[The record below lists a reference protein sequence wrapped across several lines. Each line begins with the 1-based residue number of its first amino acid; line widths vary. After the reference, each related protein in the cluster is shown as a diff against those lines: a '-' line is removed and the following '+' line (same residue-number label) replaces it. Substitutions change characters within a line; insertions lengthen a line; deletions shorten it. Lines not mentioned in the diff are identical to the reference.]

1 MMHNFLL
8 ANRAELERR
17 CREKV
22 STRPDRS
29 PNKQQLEQGIPMF
42 LDQLIRTLQAESE
55 GETVKSL
62 AVSGPS
68 SGDPDLH
75 AELGVSAGIHGAE
88 LLTLGYSI
96 NEVVHDYGD
105 LCQAVSD
112 LSIDL
117 DEKFEIDEFRTLN
130 RCLDNGIAGAV
141 TAFSEQRDL
150 VIADEQALE
159 TNERLGFFAHELRNH
174 LNTATLALAAIK
186 SGNVGLTGSTGAVL
200 DRSLVGLRGLI
211 DRSLA
216 EVRIGP
222 GMTLRRSVFSLANF
236 IGEVK
241 YSAGLEAEL
250 LKCSFR
256 VEPISSMLMIDADKD
271 LLFSAL
277 GNLLQNAFKF
287 SGIDGVVRLSVD
299 AEVDRVRIKV
309 SDSGPGLDAEA
320 ARNMFLPFT
329 QSGSNKSGLGLGLSI
344 ARRSVEA
351 NGGSLTV
358 KSTLGLGCVF
368 IIDLPRRNAPSQTTQ
383 FPSGGGETDGRN

>member
-1 MMHNFLL
+1 MMHDFLF
-8 ANRAELERR
+8 ANRRELERR

-22 STRPDRS
+22 LARPDRA
-29 PNKQQLEQGIPMF
+29 PNKAQLEQGIPMF
-42 LDQLIRTLQAESE
+42 LDQLIRTLRAESR
-55 GETVKSL
+55 GAMAVSL
-62 AVSGPS
+62 AVSGPA
-68 SGDPDLH
+68 SGDPDLR
-75 AELGVSAGIHGAE
+75 AELGTSAAIHGAD
-88 LLTLGYSI
+88 LLLLGYSI

-117 DEKFEIDEFRTLN
+117 GEKFETEEFRTLN

-141 TAFSEQRDL
+141 SAFSDKRDL

-174 LNTATLALAAIK
+174 LNTALLALAAIK
-186 SGNVGLTGSTGAVL
+186 SGNVGLTGATGGVL

-211 DRSLA
+211 DRSLT

-222 GMTLRRSVFSLANF
+222 GMTLHRSVFSLANF

-241 YSAGLEAEL
+241 YSAALEAEL
-250 LKCSFR
+250 SQCSFQ
-256 VEPISSMLMIDADKD
+256 VESVSAMLMVDADKD

-287 SGIDGVVRLSVD
+287 SGQNGVVRLSVD
-299 AEVDRVRIKV
+299 ADTDRIRINV
-309 SDSGPGLDAEA
+309 TDNGPGMSAEA
-320 ARNMFLPFT
+320 TQNIFLPFT

-351 NGGSLTV
+351 NGGALTV
-358 KSTLGLGCVF
+358 KSALGLGCVF
-368 IIDLPRRNAPSQTTQ
+368 TIDLPRRNPPAESPA
-383 FPSGGGETDGRN
+383 

>member
-1 MMHNFLL
+1 MMHEFLI
-8 ANRAELERR
+8 AHRAELERR

-22 STRPDRS
+22 LARSGGS

-42 LDQLIRTLQAESE
+42 LDQLIRTLQAEHRGRAIE
-55 GETVKSL
+55 AL
-62 AVSGPS
+62 AVSGS
-68 SGDPDLH
+68 ALGDPH
-75 AELGVSAGIHGAE
+75 RRAELGVTAAIHGAD

-96 NEVVHDYGD
+96 NEVVHNYGD

-117 DEKFEIDEFRTLN
+117 KEKFEVSEFRTLN
-130 RCLDNGIAGAV
+130 RCLDNGIADAV
-141 TAFSEQRDL
+141 TAFSEHRDL

-159 TNERLGFFAHELRNH
+159 ANQRLGFFAHELRNYLH
-174 LNTATLALAAIK
+174 TAMLALAAIK

-200 DRSLVGLRGLI
+200 DRSMVGLRGLI

-222 GMTLRRSVFSLANF
+222 GMTLHRVVFNLANF
-236 IGEVK
+236 IGEVQ
-241 YSAGLEAEL
+241 YSSSLEAEL
-250 LKCSFR
+250 HQCNFN
-256 VEPISSMLMIDADKD
+256 VEQTPPLLMVNADKD

-287 SGIDGVVRLSVD
+287 SGKGGVVTLDVD
-299 AEVDRVRIKV
+299 ATVDRIRINVK
-309 SDSGPGLDAEA
+309 DSGPGLSEDASH
-320 ARNMFLPFT
+320 NIFLPFT

-351 NGGSLTV
+351 NDGLLTV
-358 KSTLGLGCVF
+358 KSQPGQGCVF
-368 IIDLPRRNAPSQTTQ
+368 TIDLPRR
-383 FPSGGGETDGRN
+383 

>member
-1 MMHNFLL
+1 MMHDFLI

-22 STRPDRS
+22 ADRPDRL

-42 LDQLIRTLQAESE
+42 LDQLIRTLQAENRGAAAE
-55 GETVKSL
+55 AM
-62 AVSGPS
+62 AVSGLP
-68 SGDPDLH
+68 SGDPDRH
-75 AELGVSAGIHGAE
+75 AEVGVSAAIHGAD

-117 DEKFEIDEFRTLN
+117 NEIFTLHEFRTLN
-130 RCLDNGIAGAV
+130 RCLDNGIADAV
-141 TAFSEQRDL
+141 TAFSEHRDL
-150 VIADEQALE
+150 VIADGQALE

-174 LNTATLALAAIK
+174 LNTAMLALAAIK
-186 SGNVGLTGSTGAVL
+186 SGNVGLVGPTGSVL

-222 GMTLRRSVFSLANF
+222 GMTLHRSVFSLANF
-236 IGEVK
+236 IGEIK
-241 YSAGLEAEL
+241 YSASLEADL
-250 LKCSFR
+250 LKCGFH
-256 VEPISSMLMIDADKD
+256 VEQISSMLMVDADKD

-287 SGIDGVVRLSVD
+287 SGKGGVVTLSAD
-299 AEVDRVRIKV
+299 AGTDRVRIKV
-309 SDSGPGLDAEA
+309 KDSGPGLSTEA
-320 ARNMFLPFT
+320 VQDMFLPFT
-329 QSGSNKSGLGLGLSI
+329 QRGSNRSGLGLGLSI

-351 NGGSLTV
+351 NGGLLTV
-358 KSTLGLGCVF
+358 ESKLGQGCLF
-368 IIDLPRRNAPSQTTQ
+368 IIDLPRRSIPSEAASPQA
-383 FPSGGGETDGRN
+383 